1 MPLKRSEAIV
11 LARIRCMCS
20 GPSSCETFVWR
31 NVYSCIMANC
41 CRFATFL
48 ATLLVLYAFPVAAQD
63 QPSGSDDATFRVD
76 VQLVQFDVEVL
87 QKKSLRPVGSLTKDD
102 FELYEDGA
110 RQQIAD
116 ISRDQLPLSVVLLFD
131 LTDSVRPVLKP
142 LASGALA
149 ALQHLKPEDEVA
161 VMVYAAKTRL
171 LQGFTTDHEK
181 VVTAIK
187 KASKMESSEKA
198 FFNQAIYEASAQ
210 LDRAA
215 NPKSRRVII
224 WLTDNVPNV
233 PSDLQYTEQEAI
245 REAFET
251 GTVVSALVERS
262 EISDVMSEADGR
274 NPMLMWSRSHHP
286 PGDVNRYAE
295 VTGGEVMKSG
305 SSDVS
310 TKLAELI
317 DQIRTRYTLGYHPSE
332 KEPKGK
338 FCAVKV
344 QLRPETQKN
353 LGRVIVRT
361 KQGYYR

>member
-1 MPLKRSEAIV
+1 
-11 LARIRCMCS
+11 
-20 GPSSCETFVWR
+20 
-31 NVYSCIMANC
+31 MAHC
-41 CRFATFL
+41 CRAAILL
-48 ATLLVLYAFPVAAQD
+48 ATLVILCTVVVAAQD
-63 QPSGSDDATFRVD
+63 QPNGTDDATFRVE
-76 VQLVQFDVEVL
+76 VQLVQLDVQVL
-87 QKKSLRPVGSLTKDD
+87 QKKGLRQVGTLTKDD

-142 LASGALA
+142 LANGALA

-171 LQGFTTDHEK
+171 LQDFTTNHNK

-198 FFNQAIYEASAQ
+198 FFNEAIYEASAQ
-210 LDRAA
+210 LERAN

-233 PSDLQYTEQEAI
+233 PSDLQYTEAEAI
-245 REAFET
+245 RKTFET
-251 GTVVSALVERS
+251 GSVVSALVERS
-262 EISDVMSEADGR
+262 EISDVMSAADAR
-274 NPMLMWSRSHHP
+274 NPLLMWSRSHHP
-286 PGDVNRYAE
+286 PGDVNQYAE
-295 VTGGEVMKSG
+295 LTGGEVMKSG
-305 SSDVS
+305 RDEVS

-317 DQIRTRYTLGYHPSE
+317 DQIRTRYTLGYYPSGNQ
-332 KEPKGK
+332 PKGK
-338 FCAVKV
+338 FCEVKV
-344 QLRPETQKN
+344 QIRSESQKRV
-353 LGRVIVRT
+353 GRVIVRT